1 MKRSTSSTE
10 EASQTM
16 KQKLSSRSA
25 SVANSSSSRST
36 SSENCAYCGSS
47 NLHHRLVTRSFG
59 KGDKLLVIEGIPSIS
74 CGNCGE
80 SYFTAATMHEIERVK
95 AHRKALAVTRPVPV
109 VAFA

>member
-1 MKRSTSSTE
+1 
-10 EASQTM
+10 M

-25 SVANSSSSRST
+25 SAANSSSSQST

-80 SYFTAATMHEIERVK
+80 SYFTAATMHEIDRVK

-109 VAFA
+109 AAFA